1 MIGTLQS
8 TQAKTLFFN
17 LTISKKHVNLHVED
31 LSTHTRVT
39 IRDAGLIPALQ
50 HLLEH
55 LKKVGEKTHESATY
69 YALINNKLKKWDYIS
84 YKAFLSNEEVRKLLP
99 EVCYAETK
107 KIQDLL

>member
-8 TQAKTLFFN
+8 TQVKTLFFN

-50 HLLEH
+50 PLIER
-55 LKKVGEKTHESATY
+55 LKKVGEKSHESATY
-69 YALINNKLKKWDYIS
+69 YGLISSKLKKWDYIS
-84 YKAFLSNEEVRKLLP
+84 YKAFLSSEEVRSLLP
-99 EVCYAETK
+99 EVCYAEAK
-107 KIQDLL
+107 KIQELL